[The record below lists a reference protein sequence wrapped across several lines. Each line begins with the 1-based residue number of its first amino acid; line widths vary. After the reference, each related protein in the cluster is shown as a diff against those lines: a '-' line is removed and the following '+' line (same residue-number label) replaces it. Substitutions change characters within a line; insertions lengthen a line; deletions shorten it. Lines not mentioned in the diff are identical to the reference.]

1 MLYICIASILFSIQ
15 PAFTKQYQKNAGEG
29 LKSSFIYN
37 ATSPLLFIAIMF
49 FYEGMKLDFTLYS
62 FVMAMIWAVICNAMS
77 FFQIKALSSGNVA
90 NYSLFLLGGGMIIPV
105 VYGAIFGDDFGAF
118 KITGV
123 ILVCIAVL
131 IKINPKE
138 KGEKGSLF
146 SLIAIFL
153 LNGLAGVL
161 SSVYQSE
168 LIKFDKISSEQFS
181 ILRSFTTVGVG
192 AVMLGV
198 LSVTEK
204 GEGDENARLI
214 RKGYLKAMPWSL
226 TGGGIN
232 GVANL
237 LLLFALQ
244 TVQPSLQY
252 PIITGG
258 GILLSAIVGLIFK
271 EIPDKKT
278 WISVGFATAGTIIM
292 IF

>member
-15 PAFTKQYQKNAGEG
+15 PAFTKQYQRNAGDG
-29 LKSSFIYN
+29 LKSSFLYN
-37 ATSPLLFIAIMF
+37 VTSPLLFIAIMF
-49 FYEGMKLDFTLYS
+49 FYEGMKLDFTVYS
-62 FVMAMIWAVICNAMS
+62 FVMAMVWAIVCNAMS
-77 FFQIKALSSGNVA
+77 FFQIKALSYGNVA
-90 NYSLFLLGGGMIIPV
+90 NYSLFLLGGGMLIPV
-105 VYGAIFGDDFGAF
+105 VYGAIFGDDFGAC
-118 KITGV
+118 KIIGTV
-123 ILVCIAVL
+123 LVCVAIL

-138 KGEKGSLF
+138 KSRAGSLF
-146 SLIAIFL
+146 SLIMIFI

-161 SSVYQSE
+161 ASVYQSE
-168 LIKFDKISSEQFS
+168 LFTFDKISSEQFS

-198 LSVTEK
+198 LSIKER
-204 GEGDENARLI
+204 GDEKQNALAM

-226 TGGGIN
+226 IGGGIN

-292 IF
+292 IL